1 MRCYRDSVK
10 MNLTSITTNGPRGSI
25 GKTRRSAGFTFAEII
40 ISVSILGIMS
50 GGSIWALAQANNYA
64 SVARLYTGA
73 ENAAQN
79 KIDEILSEGPFNPQ
93 NGEVP
98 AVLALGTHPT
108 QTVQV
113 YNEPNPAGGTPR
125 IITGQ
130 LVTTVSAVN
139 APGFPNLN
147 MYAATVV
154 VTYTFRNKNYKVQ
167 FNAMRSSDS

>member
-1 MRCYRDSVK
+1 
-10 MNLTSITTNGPRGSI
+10 MNRSSPIATRSRGRVL
-25 GKTRRSAGFTFAEII
+25 KVCRNAGFTFAEIVV
-40 ISVSILGIMS
+40 SVAILGMMS

-73 ENAAQN
+73 ENQAQN

-93 NGEVP
+93 NSQVP
-98 AVLALGTHPT
+98 AVLTLGQHAPV
-108 QTVQV
+108 TVQV

-130 LVTTVSAVN
+130 LVTTVSPVPPP
-139 APGFPNLN
+139 PGFPNLN

-154 VTYTFRNKNYKVQ
+154 VTYTFRNKNYRVQ
-167 FNAMRSSDS
+167 FNALRASDS

>member
-1 MRCYRDSVK
+1 M
-10 MNLTSITTNGPRGSI
+10 L
-25 GKTRRSAGFTFAEII
+25 
-40 ISVSILGIMS
+40 S
-50 GGSIWALAQANNYA
+50 GGSIWALSQANNYA

-73 ENAAQN
+73 ENQAQN
-79 KIDEILSEGPFNPQ
+79 KIDEILSESPFNPQ
-93 NGEVP
+93 NIPAEVP
-98 AVLALGTHPT
+98 AVLALGTHAAE
-108 QTVQV
+108 TVQV

-154 VTYTFRNKNYKVQ
+154 VTYTFRNKNYRVQ
-167 FNAMRSSDS
+167 FNAMRASDS

>member
-1 MRCYRDSVK
+1 
-10 MNLTSITTNGPRGSI
+10 MNRSSLIATPRRGSVLRI
-25 GKTRRSAGFTFAEII
+25 CRSAGFTFAEIVV
-40 ISVSILGIMS
+40 SVAILGMLS

-93 NGEVP
+93 KNPPEVP
-98 AVLALGTHPT
+98 AVLALGTHPAT
-108 QTVQV
+108 TVQV
-113 YNEPNPAGGTPR
+113 YNEPDPAGGTPR

-130 LVTTVSAVN
+130 LVTTVTAVN

-147 MYAATVV
+147 TYSATVV
-154 VTYTFRNKNYKVQ
+154 VTYTFRNKNYRVQ
-167 FNAMRSSDS
+167 FNALRASDS